1 LRRRA
6 GKGVDSVAEI
16 PEDIQESVKGAAGFR
31 LRQGISQEE
40 IMGIVIRMAGL
51 VILMSFAA
59 WRGQQS
65 PPQEKPK
72 ETAKESPKETP
83 KEAPA
88 AQAAPLTADAADKK
102 NPVKPTP
109 EGLAASKKIF
119 GYDCTMCH
127 GANGD
132 GKGDLVESMSL
143 KMKDWH
149 DSTVLEGLSDRE
161 IYDLIVKGKDKM
173 VGEGD
178 RLAPAKVWGL
188 VNYVRSLA
196 KK

>member
-1 LRRRA
+1 MVLRM
-6 GKGVDSVAEI
+6 V
-16 PEDIQESVKGAAGFR
+16 
-31 LRQGISQEE
+31 
-40 IMGIVIRMAGL
+40 GL
-51 VILMSFAA
+51 VIFVSFGIWSAQL
-59 WRGQQS
+59 RSQDK
-65 PPQEKPK
+65 PQEKPK
-72 ETAKESPKETP
+72 EAAKETP
-83 KEAPA
+83 KETAKETPA
-88 AQAAPLTADAADKK
+88 APVSDTSDRK

-109 EGLAASKKIF
+109 EVLAASKKIF
-119 GYDCTMCH
+119 GYDCAMCH

-149 DSTVLEGLSDRE
+149 DSTAVNAMSDGD

>member
-1 LRRRA
+1 VRPA
-6 GKGVDSVAEI
+6 SGCAT
-16 PEDIQESVKGAAGFR
+16 GFF
-31 LRQGISQEE
+31 QEE
-40 IMGIVIRMAGL
+40 IMGMTVRVAGL
-51 VILMSFAA
+51 VILMSFGVWA
-59 WRGQQS
+59 GPQS
-65 PPQEKPK
+65 GSQEKPK
-72 ETAKESPKETP
+72 ETAKETP
-83 KEAPA
+83 KDTPAAAAPA
-88 AQAAPLTADAADKK
+88 AASGADGSDKK

-109 EGLAASKKIF
+109 EGLAAAKKIF

-149 DSTVLEGLSDRE
+149 DPAVLSTMSDGD

-178 RLAPAKVWGL
+178 RLAAAKVWGL